1 MAEEPKDLPQGES
14 MAASDTTTDSPPES
28 ELQDTV
34 SAEEKEATVA
44 PATSNS
50 KSMEPKDETFWED
63 SVDASAVNLSDGG
76 TAQAEKDEGG
86 AAEGRPASGDAP
98 AEGNEENT
106 TGGEAEE
113 AAPDETAAGE
123 EPVSLESDAPRED
136 NAPADEEASQLTPE
150 GESPPV
156 TDNDIEIAA
165 EKEEENATEAAPES
179 GDTPAKHPPADE
191 SSGQVTAEDA
201 SQEVK
206 DTAEE
211 IAVENNEE
219 GGEETVTVTGAEAQ
233 AETEVTAE
241 GEDKETQESELEL
254 LAETEPEGEESTP
267 EKTGE
272 EDTAAGKAPA
282 LEKEEAVVAAD
293 PAEAEGE
300 GIKPRWR
307 PTRKAAMI
315 AAGILLLIVGS
326 VGFSVVFELPSG
338 DTITSTFP
346 GKQPENAYDM
356 KFFLPLNVGYEEARF
371 VKVTIAIE
379 LMDKGFKREIDK
391 NVFKLR
397 QEVIDLLLTKSPKEV
412 KSAQGK
418 NLLRQEITARLN
430 NYLATDCIKDT
441 YFTELVIL

>member
-34 SAEEKEATVA
+34 SAEREEGTVA
-44 PATSNS
+44 PATSDS

-136 NAPADEEASQLTPE
+136 NAPADEDPDQLTTEDDPQQVKD
-150 GESPPV
+150 SD
-156 TDNDIEIAA
+156 TEIVA
-165 EKEEENATEAAPES
+165 EKKEAVV
-179 GDTPAKHPPADE
+179 GDGEGH
-191 SSGQVTAEDA
+191 AE
-201 SQEVK
+201 
-206 DTAEE
+206 
-211 IAVENNEE
+211 
-219 GGEETVTVTGAEAQ
+219 G
-233 AETEVTAE
+233 TAE
-241 GEDKETQESELEL
+241 GENKEPQEKELEL

-293 PAEAEGE
+293 LAEAEVE
-300 GIKPRWR
+300 GIKPRWQ

-326 VGFSVVFELPSG
+326 VGFSVVFDLPSG

-346 GKQPENAYDM
+346 GKQPDNAYDM

-397 QEVIDLLLTKSPKEV
+397 QEVIDLLLTKSPQEV

-418 NLLRQEITARLN
+418 NLLRQEITSRLN

>member
-1 MAEEPKDLPQGES
+1 MAEKPKDLPQGES
-14 MAASDTTTDSPPES
+14 MAASDTTTDSPLEN

-34 SAEEKEATVA
+34 SAEREEGTVA
-44 PATSNS
+44 PATSDS
-50 KSMEPKDETFWED
+50 KSMEPKDETFWEE
-63 SVDASAVNLSDGG
+63 SVDASTVNLSDGG

-136 NAPADEEASQLTPE
+136 NAPADEDPDQLTTEDDPQQVQD
-150 GESPPV
+150 SD
-156 TDNDIEIAA
+156 TEIVA
-165 EKEEENATEAAPES
+165 EKKEAVV
-179 GDTPAKHPPADE
+179 GD
-191 SSGQVTAEDA
+191 G
-201 SQEVK
+201 
-206 DTAEE
+206 
-211 IAVENNEE
+211 E
-219 GGEETVTVTGAEAQ
+219 GHA
-233 AETEVTAE
+233 EVTAE
-241 GEDKETQESELEL
+241 GEDKEPQESELEL

-326 VGFSVVFELPSG
+326 VGFSVVFDLPSG

-346 GKQPENAYDM
+346 GKQPDNAYDM

-391 NVFKLR
+391 NVSKLR

-418 NLLRQEITARLN
+418 NLLRQEITSRLN
-430 NYLATDCIKDT
+430 NYLETDCIKDT